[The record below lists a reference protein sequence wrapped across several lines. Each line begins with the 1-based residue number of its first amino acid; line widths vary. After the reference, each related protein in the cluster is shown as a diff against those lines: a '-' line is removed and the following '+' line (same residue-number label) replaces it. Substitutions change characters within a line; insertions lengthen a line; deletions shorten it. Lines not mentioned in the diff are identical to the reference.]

1 MLKKSILVFLK
12 SNLSLIVLLI
22 FGVISWSLT
31 MVKSGLCWNAQC
43 ASGVGFWG
51 ANGHDGIWHLA
62 LINNLSKGIFDMPV
76 FAGYTLQN
84 YHIGFDLL
92 VAMLH
97 RLTGISINTLYFQ
110 ILPPIFT
117 LLIGLFVYWFIENW
131 RKSKKEAV
139 WAVFFTYFAGSF
151 GWVLGKGESAFWSQ
165 QAITSLINPPFAL
178 SLIFILLG
186 LIFLLKFLKNHST
199 YYFLLSTVFFGL
211 LIEIKV
217 YAGLLV
223 LGALFVSAVHELIT
237 VHPALPAGRRLRIT
251 FVFLGSL
258 TISLILFFSLTRIS
272 GSSLVWQPFWFLET
286 MMGISDRLGWT
297 RFYSAMM
304 TYKSGGILL
313 KGTLAYLVAFV
324 IFVVGN
330 FGTRILAFKNI
341 NLKKLSSIDLFIWSI
356 ITGGILIPTFFL
368 QKGTPWNTIQ
378 FFYYSLFFSGIL
390 AGIVL
395 SRTTYYILLA
405 TVLLTIPTTIITLK
419 DVYLPQRPPAILPK
433 EELSA
438 LEFLRNQPD
447 GVVLTYPFDRIKAK
461 EAEASPPRPLYLYE
475 STAYVSAFSGKSTFL
490 EDEVNLNITGYDWP
504 TRRVDIENWYKEPNE
519 VKARKFLKKNSIK
532 YIYWVKPQRAYLGE
546 GQLGLIRLFEN
557 LKVDIWM
564 VGD

>member
-31 MVKSGLCWNAQC
+31 MVKSGIVYPF
-43 ASGVGFWG
+43 GMGFWG

-62 LINNLSKGIFDMPV
+62 LINNLSKGMFSMPV
-76 FAGYTLQN
+76 FAGYPLQN

-92 VAMLH
+92 VALLH

-110 ILPPIFT
+110 ILPPIFS
-117 LLIGLFVYWFIENW
+117 LVIGLLVYWFIWNW

-165 QAITSLINPPFAL
+165 QQISTLINPPFAL

-186 LIFLLKFLKNHST
+186 LILLIKYQNTKKIL
-199 YYFLLSTVFFGL
+199 YLLLSSLFFGI

-223 LGALFVSAVHELIT
+223 LGALFISAVHELIT
-237 VHPALPAGRRLRIT
+237 VHRSRIT

-390 AGIVL
+390 SGIVV
-395 SRTTYYILLA
+395 SRIIHNSLFIIL
-405 TVLLTIPTTIITLK
+405 VLLTIPTTIITLK

-433 EELSA
+433 EELSV

-532 YIYWVKPQRAYLGE
+532 YIYWLKGVPNGTSQRAYLGE